1 MPPRYYTECVW
12 LRRRNDTGGW
22 VARQGFFS
30 TAKVGFVTLVIGHKG
45 AAGLAPEN
53 SLAAFRAAREV
64 GADGVE
70 LDVRRTRTPDALA
83 VHHDPM
89 LGDGR
94 RLLDLAVDELP
105 DAIVTLPPVL
115 DACDGLALVNV
126 EIKNW
131 PLDGDFDESLG
142 IVDSVVESLAARS
155 TAERER
161 YVVSCFHLPTV
172 DRVRELAPDLVTAW
186 LVGVVGPD
194 DGAHVIAEAVDHGHR
209 ALHPHH
215 ALVTAALVERAHD
228 EELAV
233 NAWTCND
240 PDRIRWLAEEA
251 GVDGI
256 VTDVPDVALAA
267 LGRRPTP

>member
-1 MPPRYYTECVW
+1 
-12 LRRRNDTGGW
+12 
-22 VARQGFFS
+22 
-30 TAKVGFVTLVIGHKG
+30 VTLVIGHKG

-53 SLAAFRAAREV
+53 SLAAFVVAREV

-70 LDVRRTRTPDALA
+70 LDVRRTADGALA
-83 VHHDPM
+83 VHHDAT

-105 DAIVTLPPVL
+105 DGIVTLPPVL
-115 DACDGLALVNV
+115 DACTGLALVNI

-131 PLDGDFDESLG
+131 PLDGDFDGSLG
-142 IVDSVVESLAARS
+142 IADSVVESLAARP
-155 TAERER
+155 TAARER

-186 LVGVVGPD
+186 LVGIVGPD
-194 DGAHVIAEAVDHGHR
+194 DGAQIIAETVDHGHR

-215 ALVTAALVERAHD
+215 ALVTPALVERAHD

-233 NAWTCND
+233 NVWTCNE

-256 VTDVPDVALAA
+256 VNDVPDVALAA
-267 LGRRPTP
+267 LGRGRATRQSRQ

>member
-1 MPPRYYTECVW
+1 
-12 LRRRNDTGGW
+12 
-22 VARQGFFS
+22 
-30 TAKVGFVTLVIGHKG
+30 VTLVIGHKG
-45 AAGLAPEN
+45 AAGMAPEN
-53 SLAAFRAAREV
+53 SLAAFSAAREV

-70 LDVRRTRTPDALA
+70 FDVRRLADGALA

-89 LGDGR
+89 LNDGR

-105 DAIVTLPPVL
+105 GGIATLALVL

-142 IVDSVVESLAARS
+142 IADAVVEALAARP
-155 TAERER
+155 APERER

-186 LVGVVGPD
+186 LVGIVGPD
-194 DGAHVIAEAVDHGHR
+194 DGAQVIAEAVDHGHR
-209 ALHPHH
+209 AFHPHH
-215 ALVTAALVERAHD
+215 ALVTPALVERAHD

-233 NAWTCND
+233 NAWTCNE
-240 PDRIRWLAEEA
+240 PDRIRWLAGEA

-256 VTDVPDVALAA
+256 VTDVPDLALAA
-267 LGRRPTP
+267 LGRARPDPRS

>member
-1 MPPRYYTECVW
+1 M
-12 LRRRNDTGGW
+12 
-22 VARQGFFS
+22 
-30 TAKVGFVTLVIGHKG
+30 TLVIGHKG

-53 SLAAFRAAREV
+53 SLAAFRVAREI

-70 LDVRRTRTPDALA
+70 LDVRRTADGGLA
-83 VHHDPM
+83 VHHDAT
-89 LGDGR
+89 LADGR
-94 RLLDLAVDELP
+94 RLLDLVVAELP
-105 DAIVTLPPVL
+105 DGMATLPAVL
-115 DACDGLALVNV
+115 DVCDGLALVNV

-142 IVDSVVESLAARS
+142 IVDTVVEALAVRRA
-155 TAERER
+155 TARER
-161 YVVSCFHLPTV
+161 YVVSCFHLATV

-186 LVGVVGPD
+186 LVGIVGPD
-194 DGAHVIAEAVDHGHR
+194 DGAEVIAEAVDHGHR

-215 ALVTAALVERAHD
+215 ALVTPALVERAHD

-233 NAWTCND
+233 NAWTCNE

-256 VTDVPDVALAA
+256 VTDLPDVALAA
-267 LGRRPTP
+267 LGRG

>member
-1 MPPRYYTECVW
+1 M
-12 LRRRNDTGGW
+12 
-22 VARQGFFS
+22 
-30 TAKVGFVTLVIGHKG
+30 TLVIGHKG

-53 SLAAFRAAREV
+53 SLAAFRVAQEV

-70 LDVRRTRTPDALA
+70 LDVRRTADGGLA
-83 VHHDPM
+83 VHHDPT
-89 LGDGR
+89 LDDGR
-94 RLLDLAVDELP
+94 RLLDVTVAELP
-105 DAIVTLPPVL
+105 DGIATLPPVL

-142 IVDSVVESLAARS
+142 IAGSVVEALVARPA
-155 TAERER
+155 AERER

-186 LVGVVGPD
+186 LVSVVGPD
-194 DGAHVIAEAVDHGHR
+194 DGAQLIAEAVDHGHR

-215 ALVTAALVERAHD
+215 ALVTPALVERAHD

-233 NAWTCND
+233 NAWTSNE
-240 PDRIRWLAEEA
+240 PERIRWLAEEA

-267 LGRRPTP
+267 LGRPPHPRS

>member
-1 MPPRYYTECVW
+1 
-12 LRRRNDTGGW
+12 
-22 VARQGFFS
+22 
-30 TAKVGFVTLVIGHKG
+30 VTLVIGHKG
-45 AAGLAPEN
+45 AAGMAPEN
-53 SLAAFRAAREV
+53 SLAAFSAAREV

-70 LDVRRTRTPDALA
+70 FDVRRLADGALA
-83 VHHDPM
+83 VHHDPT
-89 LGDGR
+89 LNDGR

-105 DAIVTLPPVL
+105 GGIATLAPVL

-142 IVDSVVESLAARS
+142 IADAVVEALAARP
-155 TAERER
+155 APERER

-186 LVGVVGPD
+186 LVGIVGPD
-194 DGAHVIAEAVDHGHR
+194 DGAQDIAEAVDHGHR
-209 ALHPHH
+209 AFHPHH
-215 ALVTAALVERAHD
+215 ALVTPALVERAHD

-233 NAWTCND
+233 NAWTCNE
-240 PDRIRWLAEEA
+240 PDRIRWLAGEA

-256 VTDVPDVALAA
+256 VTDVPDLALAA
-267 LGRRPTP
+267 LGRARPDPRS

>member
-1 MPPRYYTECVW
+1 
-12 LRRRNDTGGW
+12 
-22 VARQGFFS
+22 
-30 TAKVGFVTLVIGHKG
+30 LVIGHKG
-45 AAGLAPEN
+45 AAGLAQEN
-53 SLAAFRAAREV
+53 SLAAFRVAREV

-70 LDVRRTRTPDALA
+70 LDVRRTADGALA
-83 VHHDPM
+83 VHHDEA
-89 LGDGR
+89 LADGR
-94 RLLDLAVDELP
+94 RLLDLTMGELP
-105 DAIVTLPPVL
+105 EGLATLPAVL
-115 DACDGLALVNV
+115 DVCRGLALVNV

-142 IVDSVVESLAARS
+142 IVDAVVEALAARS
-155 TAERER
+155 TTERER
-161 YVVSCFHLPTV
+161 YVVSCFHLATI

-194 DGAHVIAEAVDHGHR
+194 DGAQVIDEAVDHGHR

-215 ALVTAALVERAHD
+215 ALVTPALVERAHD

-233 NAWTCND
+233 NAWTCNE
-240 PDRIRWLAEEA
+240 PDRIRWLAEDA

-267 LGRRPTP
+267 LGRVGR

>member
-1 MPPRYYTECVW
+1 
-12 LRRRNDTGGW
+12 
-22 VARQGFFS
+22 
-30 TAKVGFVTLVIGHKG
+30 VTLVIGHKG

-53 SLAAFRAAREV
+53 SLAAFRVAQEV

-70 LDVRRTRTPDALA
+70 LDVRRTADGGLA
-83 VHHDPM
+83 VHHDAT
-89 LGDGR
+89 LDDGR
-94 RLLDLAVDELP
+94 RLLDLTVAELP
-105 DAIVTLPPVL
+105 DGIATLPAVL

-131 PLDGDFDESLG
+131 PLDGDFDEALS
-142 IVDSVVESLAARS
+142 IVGSVVEALAARA
-155 TAERER
+155 AEPER

-186 LVGVVGPD
+186 LLGVVGLD
-194 DGAHVIAEAVDHGHR
+194 DGAQVIAEAVDHGHR

-215 ALVTAALVERAHD
+215 ALVTPALVERAHD

-233 NAWTCND
+233 NAWTCNE
-240 PDRIRWLAEEA
+240 PERIRWLAEEA

-267 LGRRPTP
+267 LGRRPHPRS

>member
-1 MPPRYYTECVW
+1 
-12 LRRRNDTGGW
+12 
-22 VARQGFFS
+22 
-30 TAKVGFVTLVIGHKG
+30 VTLVIGHKG

-53 SLAAFRAAREV
+53 SLAAFRLALEV

-70 LDVRRTRTPDALA
+70 LDVRRTADGALA
-83 VHHDPM
+83 VHHDAT
-89 LGDGR
+89 LADGR
-94 RLLDLAVDELP
+94 SVVDLAVGELP
-105 DAIVTLPPVL
+105 DGIATLPPVL
-115 DACDGLALVNV
+115 DACDRLALVNV

-142 IVDSVVESLAARS
+142 IVDSVVEALAARPV
-155 TAERER
+155 TQRER

-186 LVGVVGPD
+186 LVGIAGSD
-194 DGAHVIAEAVDHGHR
+194 DGAQVIAEAVDHGHR

-215 ALVTAALVERAHD
+215 ALVTPALVERAHD

-240 PDRIRWLAEEA
+240 PDRIRWLAREA

-256 VTDVPDVALAA
+256 VTDIPDVALAA
-267 LGRRPTP
+267 LGRGRATS